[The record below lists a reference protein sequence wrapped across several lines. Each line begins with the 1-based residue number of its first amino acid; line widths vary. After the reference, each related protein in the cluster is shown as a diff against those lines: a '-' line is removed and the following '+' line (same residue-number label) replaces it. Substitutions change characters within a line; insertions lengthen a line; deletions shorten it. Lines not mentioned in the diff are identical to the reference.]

1 MAPTVCI
8 AEFPMAMGTTVSS
21 RVRYRRGFQSG
32 MKRRRFAL
40 ESQQMLRTGTIA
52 ETLLPP
58 HENCESRR
66 LDYPDTIS
74 DCSVVDRSAEYATN
88 VDEDCNRLV
97 AERRRD
103 LLSIVVRT
111 IILVRRNRIL
121 QRRLNALRAETRR
134 FLRSVLN
141 NPESQQRRSQMPSH
155 LEDSSSTEKIVS
167 TLSPLLPADPTKN
180 SFQITSRGNR
190 DHPNDESSS
199 SDKSEANRSEC

>member
-8 AEFPMAMGTTVSS
+8 AEFPTAMGTTVSS
-21 RVRYRRGFQSG
+21 RIRYRRGSQSG

-40 ESQQMLRTGTIA
+40 EQMLRTGTIV

-58 HENCESRR
+58 RENCESRR

-88 VDEDCNRLV
+88 VDEDYKRLV

-121 QRRLNALRAETRR
+121 QKRLNALRAETRR

-141 NPESQQRRSQMPSH
+141 NPENQQRRSQIPLH

-180 SFQITSRGNR
+180 SFQITSCGNR

-199 SDKSEANRSEC
+199 SDKSEASRSEC

>member
-8 AEFPMAMGTTVSS
+8 AEFPMAMGTTVSL
-21 RVRYRRGFQSG
+21 RIRYRRGSQSSI
-32 MKRRRFAL
+32 KRRRFAL
-40 ESQQMLRTGTIA
+40 EQMLRTGTIV
-52 ETLLPP
+52 ETFLPP

-74 DCSVVDRSAEYATN
+74 DCSVVDRNAEYATN
-88 VDEDCNRLV
+88 VDEDYKRLV

-103 LLSIVVRT
+103 LLSIVMRT

-141 NPESQQRRSQMPSH
+141 NPENQQRRSQMSLH
-155 LEDSSSTEKIVS
+155 LEDSSSTEEIVS

-180 SFQITSRGNR
+180 SFQITSCGNR
-190 DHPNDESSS
+190 DYPNDESSS
-199 SDKSEANRSEC
+199 SDKSEASRNEC